1 MWDAARRIGK
11 PRIRARLAPLVLL
24 AACAMVPRSGPPDAP
39 LAPCP
44 ERPNCVSSEAVDARH
59 RVGPLRLRLP
69 AAQAWAAAQEAVDL
83 LPRTQRLTTSPSYL
97 HAISRTR
104 LLRFVDDL
112 ELRLDVEGR
121 KIDVRS
127 ASRVGYGDLGVNRR
141 RVERLR
147 AILRERGV
155 VE

>member
-1 MWDAARRIGK
+1 
-11 PRIRARLAPLVLL
+11 
-24 AACAMVPRSGPPDAP
+24 
-39 LAPCP
+39 
-44 ERPNCVSSEAVDARH
+44 
-59 RVGPLRLRLP
+59 VGPLRLRLP